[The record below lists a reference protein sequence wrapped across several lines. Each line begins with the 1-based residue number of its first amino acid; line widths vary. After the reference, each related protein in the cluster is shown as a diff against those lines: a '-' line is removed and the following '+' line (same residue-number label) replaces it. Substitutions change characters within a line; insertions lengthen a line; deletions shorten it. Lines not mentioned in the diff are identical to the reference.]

1 MKKLSKHLRYQFISG
16 WILFVVTA
24 AMALATIFSSKGIFE
39 GLDRSARIADEQM
52 EVTIAQLESAESI
65 AAEMAKTA
73 NLYAALLVGLETS
86 LNQMADATR
95 EWSSALNNFADDAE
109 NIGNTAKDAASYLPI
124 KVPTGVEFSVPPKI
138 TYTSY
143 LTKEKQNLIKVGNDL
158 KNAKKT
164 LNQTAGKLSGVATF
178 LKGDTVPNISSS
190 TGQTLNTSAENLRRL
205 AEKRIPAVRKGLEGE
220 KAALDDMRQ
229 GFATFKWSLT
239 LASALL
245 ALFFLHSIYGAGI
258 CWTIA
263 DQTDLT

>member
-1 MKKLSKHLRYQFISG
+1 
-16 WILFVVTA
+16 
-24 AMALATIFSSKGIFE
+24 MALATIFSSKEIFE

-73 NLYAALLVGLETS
+73 NLYAVLLVGLETS

-124 KVPTGVEFSVPPKI
+124 KVPTGVAPKWNSTTVAGITIKYPVDLKI
-138 TYTSY
+138 TFTTY

-190 TGQTLNTSAENLRRL
+190 TVQTLNASAENLKRL

-245 ALFFLHSIYGAGI
+245 ALFFLHSLNGARI
-258 CWTIA
+258 CRTIA
-263 DQTDLT
+263 DKTDLV